1 MYISIRFVIVYC
13 NIIHYIV
20 FNFVIIIVVLIF
32 TNSLLLSFLSK
43 FTTPPLPP
51 FPPPPHTHLFQPP
64 AYLILLNVPAPRL
77 LGYPVDY
84 GPKSSRLQR

>member
-51 FPPPPHTHLFQPP
+51 PNTHLFKPP

-77 LGYPVDY
+77 LGYPADY
-84 GPKSSRLQR
+84 GPKSSRHQR

>member
-51 FPPPPHTHLFQPP
+51 LYTYFKP
-64 AYLILLNVPAPRL
+64 AYLILLNIPAPRL
-77 LGYPVDY
+77 LGYPVN
-84 GPKSSRLQR
+84 